1 MSHKVLVTDPIDN
14 AALLELK
21 AQFDVTIH
29 LNLSREDL
37 VSLIK
42 DIDILVMRSSIAVDI
57 EVLKHAEKLK
67 IIA

>member
-1 MSHKVLVTDPIDN
+1 VSHKVLVTDPIDN